1 MAKESEDVQGVQ
13 GIKIRNLKPNEK
25 IVLKKVLFS
34 ATVSDMR
41 TLVLWSIEEP
51 HRLNY
56 FVERVLDGVA
66 YALALRE
73 AEYL

>member
-1 MAKESEDVQGVQ
+1 MAEKSEDIQGVQ
-13 GIKIRNLKPNEK
+13 GIKIRSLKPNEK
-25 IVLKKVLFS
+25 VVLKKILFS

-41 TLVLWSIEEP
+41 TLVMWSIEEP